1 MVGSRSN
8 SQIITGQIGWF
19 GWVVVVVKNRTKYRS
34 DMNMKELL
42 EAVGAGIA
50 MFIGVAIIV
59 IVIGISGIAD
69 GSHDKCSNAVRA
81 ILK

>member
-1 MVGSRSN
+1 MDVE
-8 SQIITGQIGWF
+8 
-19 GWVVVVVKNRTKYRS
+19 
-34 DMNMKELL
+34 ELRK
-42 EAVGAGIA
+42 AVGAGIA

-59 IVIGISGIAD
+59 LVIGIAGIAD